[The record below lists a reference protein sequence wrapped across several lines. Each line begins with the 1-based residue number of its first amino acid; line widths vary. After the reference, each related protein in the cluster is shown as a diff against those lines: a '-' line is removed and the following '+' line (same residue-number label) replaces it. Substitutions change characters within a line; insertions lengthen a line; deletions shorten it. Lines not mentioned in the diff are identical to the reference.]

1 MREVELTTSASE
13 GRLRDLA
20 SDGLCFGAAFSC
32 ALGMICVTTV
42 GMVSPALGTA
52 PLQILSL

>member
-1 MREVELTTSASE
+1 MRRGDVSVSE

-20 SDGLCFGAAFSC
+20 SDDLCFGAAFSC

>member
-1 MREVELTTSASE
+1 MRRGDVSVSK
-13 GRLRDLA
+13 GRLRDVAL
-20 SDGLCFGAAFSC
+20 DDLCFGAAFFC